1 MRNKNIFTI
10 IFFFIY
16 LFLPFYSISSESF
29 NFDVTEIEIKE
40 NGNKFIG
47 KNNGTATSIDGTKID
62 ANNFEYNKIKNI
74 LISSGKVKIF
84 DPKNNI
90 TIYSDKVTYFKN
102 DELIIANGNS
112 KAIGTDFQIDAKNFE
127 YNKLKNIIYAEN
139 KVKIDNK
146 KEKYLIFSDEIT
158 YFKNDELIIANG
170 NSKAIDD
177 QVEIDAKNFEYNKL
191 KNIIYAENKVKIDNK
206 KEKYLI
212 FSDEIT
218 YFKNDE
224 LIIANGNSKAIDDQV
239 EIDAKNFEYNKLS
252 NIIFASGNVK
262 INNKK
267 ENYLIF
273 SDNITYNKK
282 IGKVFTKN
290 NSQAISEGMVINAD
304 LFTYDEKKNLLE
316 AKGKVKIEDEIEDY
330 ILESEYINYDRNL
343 QKIFTRGKT
352 KALIE
357 KKYEFNS
364 KNVFLDRKLKKLK
377 SDNFSTIE
385 DDNFNFYKLSKL
397 LYFFDKKLLRGND
410 VEVETNYKKEKNDK
424 FFFKNAFI
432 NFFDNSYISKDTKV
446 NIHKKVFDKER
457 DLEEDQE
464 NIFAGENDP
473 RIYGSSSFGNE
484 DIVVLNKAIFT
495 SCKKNDNCPPWSIK
509 ADTITHDRVNQNI
522 HYKNAIL
529 NLYDVPVFY
538 FPKFFHPDPSV
549 ERRSGLLQPRL
560 NNSNVLGSSI
570 HMPYFHVI
578 SDNKDLTFKPT
589 IFDNR
594 IYMFQN
600 EYRQENKNSSFI
612 ADFSYLKGYQ
622 SKISGN
628 DYSNRN
634 SISHLFSKFDLDLG
648 LKDFATSKLN
658 FFLEKVNNDTYLKV
672 FENVLFV
679 DKDKLEKDLK
689 DKNNLTSGV
698 KLILDN
704 DDYNFTTGLT
714 MYENLQKNNN
724 DRYQQVLPYYDFSTS
739 LFSDE
744 NGSLELNS
752 NGRNTL
758 QNTNNLRST
767 LTNTLS
773 YSTIDNFTENGF
785 VNNFGIY
792 FKNLN
797 ATGKNDT
804 KYKSSLQSELLNIY
818 EFNTR
823 YPLFK
828 EDELVSNYITPKV
841 SFRLNP
847 SDMKNYS
854 TQNRLITTDNIFNI
868 NRLGISD
875 SYESGKSLTFG
886 IDFKKEKKED
896 IEKYLEIK
904 FATVL
909 RDSEENKIPTS
920 SSLNRSTSNLFG
932 SVENSFS
939 EFFSLNYDFA
949 IDNDFNK
956 FEHNSI
962 ETEFTVNNFVTT
974 FNFLEKSGEMGDVN
988 TIENTTKI
996 SFDDQ
1001 NSLIFKTRRNRKIS
1015 LTEYYDLVY
1024 EYQNDCLTA
1033 GIKYRKTY
1041 YQDRDLKPKEDLFF
1055 TITLFPLTSL
1065 DQKVDNSLYSN

>member
-1 MRNKNIFTI
+1 MKNKNQFTLI
-10 IFFFIY
+10 LFFIY
-16 LFLPFYSISSESF
+16 LCLPCYAQSSESF

-47 KNNGTATSIDGTKID
+47 KNNGTAKSNDGTKID

-74 LISSGKVKIF
+74 LISSGRVKLF

-90 TIYSDKVTYFKN
+90 TIYSDK
-102 DELIIANGNS
+102 
-112 KAIGTDFQIDAKNFE
+112 
-127 YNKLKNIIYAEN
+127 
-139 KVKIDNK
+139 
-146 KEKYLIFSDEIT
+146 IT
-158 YFKNDELIIANG
+158 YFKNDELIFANG
-170 NSKAIDD
+170 NSRAIGTNF
-177 QVEIDAKNFEYNKL
+177 QIDAKNFKYNKI
-191 KNIIYAENKVKIDNK
+191 KNLIYAENK
-206 KEKYLI
+206 
-212 FSDEIT
+212 
-218 YFKNDE
+218 
-224 LIIANGNSKAIDDQV
+224 
-239 EIDAKNFEYNKLS
+239 
-252 NIIFASGNVK
+252 VK

-273 SDNITYNKK
+273 SDEISYFRNDELIFAN
-282 IGKVFTKN
+282 G
-290 NSQAISEGMVINAD
+290 NSRAISEGIEINAEI
-304 LFTYDEKKNLLE
+304 FNYNEKKDILE
-316 AKGKVKIEDEIEDY
+316 ARGKVKIEDKIEDY
-330 ILESEYINYDRNL
+330 ILESDYLNYDRNS
-343 QKIFTRGKT
+343 QKIFTKGKT
-352 KALIE
+352 RAFIE
-357 KKYEFNS
+357 KKYVFNS
-364 KNVFLDRKLKKLK
+364 KDVFLDRNLKKLN
-377 SDNFSTIE
+377 SDNFSTIK
-385 DDNFNFYKLSKL
+385 DDNSNFYKLSKF
-397 LYFFDKKLLRGND
+397 LYFYDKKLLRGND
-410 VEVETNYKKEKNDK
+410 IEVETNFKQKKSDK

-432 NFFDNSYISKDTKV
+432 NFLENSYISKDTRI

-457 DLEEDQE
+457 NLEEDQE
-464 NIFAGENDP
+464 NIFVGENDP
-473 RIYGSSSFGNE
+473 RIYGSSSSGNE
-484 DIVVLNKAIFT
+484 DVVVLNKAIFT
-495 SCKKNDNCPPWSIK
+495 SCKKNDDCPPWSIK
-509 ADTITHDRVNQNI
+509 ADKITHDRVNQNI

-570 HMPYFHVI
+570 NMPYFHVI

-612 ADFSYLKGYQ
+612 ADFSYLRGYQ

-634 SISHLFSKFDLDLG
+634 SISHLFSKFDFNLG
-648 LKDFATSKLN
+648 LKDFLTSKLE
-658 FFLEKVNNDTYLKV
+658 FFVEKTNNDTYLKV

-679 DKDKLEKDLK
+679 DKDKLEEDLK
-689 DKNNLTSGV
+689 DKNNLESGV

-704 DDYNFTTGLT
+704 NDYNFTAGLT
-714 MYENLQKNNN
+714 NYENLQKNNN

-739 LFSDE
+739 LFSNE
-744 NGSLELNS
+744 NGSLNLNS

-758 QNTNNLRST
+758 QNTNNFRST

-773 YSTIDNFTENGF
+773 YTTSDNFTESGF
-785 VNNFGIY
+785 INNFGIY

-818 EFNTR
+818 EFSSR

-828 EDELVSNYITPKV
+828 ESEYDINYITPKV

-854 TQNRLITTDNIFNI
+854 TENRLITTDNIFGI

-875 SYESGKSLTFG
+875 SYESGKSLTLG
-886 IDFKKEKKED
+886 IDFKKENKDD
-896 IEKYLEIK
+896 INKYLEIK

-909 RDSEENKIPTS
+909 RDAKESKIPKS

-939 EFFSLNYDFA
+939 DFFSLNYDFA
-949 IDNDFNK
+949 IDNDYNK
-956 FEHNSI
+956 FEHNAV
-962 ETEFTVNNFVTT
+962 EAEFTVNNFVTT
-974 FNFLEKSGEMGDVN
+974 FNFLEKAGEIGDVN
-988 TIENTTKI
+988 TIENTTRLN
-996 SFDDQ
+996 FDNQ
-1001 NSLIFKTRRNRKIS
+1001 NSLVFKTRRNRKIS

-1065 DQKVDNSLYSN
+1065 DQKIDNSLYRN

>member
-1 MRNKNIFTI
+1 MKNRNQLTL

-16 LFLPFYSISSESF
+16 FCLTCYSQSSESF

-47 KNNGTATSIDGTKID
+47 KNKGTATSVDGTKID
-62 ANNFEYNKIKNI
+62 ANSFEYNKIKNI
-74 LISSGKVKIF
+74 LTSSGKVKIF
-84 DPKNNI
+84 DPENNI
-90 TIYSDKVTYFKN
+90 TIYSDEVIYLKN
-102 DELIIANGNS
+102 DELIFSKGNS
-112 KAIGTDFQIDAKNFE
+112 RAIGLNFQIEAINFK
-127 YNKLKNIIYAEN
+127 YDKLKNIIYAQD
-139 KVKIDNK
+139 KVRIENK
-146 KEKYLIFSDEIT
+146 KENYLIFSDKVTYNKKDEII
-158 YFKNDELIIANG
+158 FANG
-170 NSKAIDD
+170 NSKAIDN
-177 QVEIDAKNFEYNKL
+177 QVELDAN
-191 KNIIYAENKVKIDNK
+191 
-206 KEKYLI
+206 
-212 FSDEIT
+212 
-218 YFKNDE
+218 
-224 LIIANGNSKAIDDQV
+224 
-239 EIDAKNFEYNKLS
+239 NFEYNKLS
-252 NIIFASGNVK
+252 NIIYATGNVK

-273 SDNITYNKK
+273 SDKVTYNKK
-282 IGKVFTKN
+282 IGKIFTKN
-290 NSQAISEGMVINAD
+290 NSKALSEGIELNAEI
-304 LFTYDEKKNLLE
+304 FNYDEKKNILE
-316 AKGKVKIEDEIEDY
+316 AKGKVKIEDKIEDY
-330 ILESEYINYDRNL
+330 ILETEYLNYDRNL
-343 QKIFTRGKT
+343 QKIFTKGKT
-352 KALIE
+352 KTVIE

-364 KNVFLDRKLKKLK
+364 KNVFLDRNLKELK
-377 SDNFSTIE
+377 SNNFSTIK
-385 DDNFNFYKLSKL
+385 DDNSNFYKLSKF
-397 LYFFDKKLLRGND
+397 LYFYDEKLLRGND
-410 VEVETNYKKEKNDK
+410 IEVETNFKQEKSDK

-432 NFFDNSYISKDTKV
+432 NFLNNSYISKDTRI

-457 DLEEDQE
+457 DLEENEE

-473 RIYGSSSFGNE
+473 RIYGSSSYGNE
-484 DIVVLNKAIFT
+484 DTVVLNKAIFT
-495 SCKKNDNCPPWSIK
+495 SCKKNDGCPPWSIK
-509 ADTITHDRVNQNI
+509 ADKITHDRVNKNI

-529 NLYDVPVFY
+529 NLYDIPVFY

-578 SDNKDLTFKPT
+578 SDNQDLTLKPT

-634 SISHLFSKFDLDLG
+634 SISHLFSKFNVNLG
-648 LKDFATSKLN
+648 LKDFVTSKLE
-658 FFLEKVNNDTYLKV
+658 FFLEKTNNDTYLKV

-704 DDYNFTTGLT
+704 DDYNFATGLT
-714 MYENLQKNNN
+714 NYENLQKDNN
-724 DRYQQVLPYYDFSTS
+724 DRYQQVLPYYEFSTS
-739 LFSDE
+739 LFSNE
-744 NGSLELNS
+744 NGSVNLNS
-752 NGRNTL
+752 NGRNVL
-758 QNTNNLRST
+758 QNTNNFRST
-767 LTNTLS
+767 LINTIN
-773 YSTIDNFTENGF
+773 YSTSDIFTEKGF

-818 EFNTR
+818 EFNTK

-828 EDELVSNYITPKV
+828 ENKYNTNFIIPKV

-854 TQNRLITTDNIFNI
+854 SENRLITTDNIFGI

-875 SYESGKSLTFG
+875 SYESGKSLTLG
-886 IDFKKEKKED
+886 IDFKKENKED
-896 IEKYLEIK
+896 IDKYLEIK

-909 RDSEENKIPTS
+909 RDTKESKIPTS

-939 EFFSLNYDFA
+939 DFFSLNYDFA

-956 FEHNSI
+956 FEHNAI
-962 ETEFTVNNFVTT
+962 EAEFTVNNFVTT
-974 FNFLEKSGEMGDVN
+974 FNFLEKAGETGDVN
-988 TIENTTKI
+988 TIANTTKLN
-996 SFDDQ
+996 FDNQ
-1001 NSLIFKTRRNRKIS
+1001 NSLVFKTRRNRKIS

-1065 DQKVDNSLYSN
+1065 DQKIDNNLYRN

>member
-1 MRNKNIFTI
+1 MKNKNKFALT
-10 IFFFIY
+10 FFLTY
-16 LFLPFYSISSESF
+16 LFLTFCSYSSESF

-40 NGNKFIG
+40 NGNIFIG
-47 KNNGTATSIDGTKID
+47 KNNGTATSTDGTKID

-74 LISSGKVKIF
+74 LTSSGKVRIF

-90 TIYSDKVTYFKN
+90 IIYSDKVTYFKN
-102 DELIIANGNS
+102 DELIFTNGNS
-112 KAIGTDFQIDAKNFE
+112 KAIGADFQIDAKKFE
-127 YNKLKNIIYAEN
+127 YNKSKNIINAKN
-139 KVKIDNK
+139 KVKINNK
-146 KEKYLIFSDEIT
+146 KENYLIFSDEIN

-177 QVEIDAKNFEYNKL
+177 QVEIDAN
-191 KNIIYAENKVKIDNK
+191 
-206 KEKYLI
+206 
-212 FSDEIT
+212 
-218 YFKNDE
+218 
-224 LIIANGNSKAIDDQV
+224 
-239 EIDAKNFEYNKLS
+239 NFEYNKLS
-252 NIIFASGNVK
+252 DIIYATGNVK

-273 SDNITYNKK
+273 SDEMTYDKK

-290 NSQAISEGMVINAD
+290 NSKALSEGIEINAEI
-304 LFTYDEKKNLLE
+304 FNYDEKKNILE
-316 AKGKVKIEDEIEDY
+316 AKGKVKIEDKIENY
-330 ILESEYINYDRNL
+330 ILVSEYLNYDRNF
-343 QKIFTRGKT
+343 QKIFTKGKT

-364 KNVFLDRKLKKLK
+364 KDVFLDRNLKELK
-377 SDNFSTIE
+377 SDNFSTIK
-385 DDNFNFYKLSKL
+385 DDNSNFYKLSKF
-397 LYFFDKKLLRGND
+397 LYFYDEELLRGSD
-410 VEVETNYKKEKNDK
+410 IEVETNFKKEKNDK

-432 NFFDNSYISKDTKV
+432 NFFDNSYISKDTRM

-457 DLEEDQE
+457 NLEKDDK

-473 RIYGSSSFGNE
+473 RIYSSSSSGNE
-484 DIVVLNKAIFT
+484 DVVVLNKAIFT
-495 SCKKNDNCPPWSIK
+495 SCKKNDKCPPWSIK
-509 ADTITHDRVNQNI
+509 ADKITHDRVSQNI

-578 SDNKDLTFKPT
+578 SENKDLTFKPT

-622 SKISGN
+622 SKFSGN

-634 SISHLFSKFDLDLG
+634 SISHLFSKLNLDLG
-648 LKDFATSKLN
+648 LKDFATSKLE

-679 DKDKLEKDLK
+679 DKDKLEDDLK

-698 KLILDN
+698 ELILDN

-739 LFSDE
+739 IFSNE
-744 NGSLELNS
+744 KGSLKLNS

-773 YSTIDNFTENGF
+773 YSTSDNFTENGF

-818 EFNTR
+818 EFNTI

-828 EDELVSNYITPKV
+828 ENEFFSNYITPKI
-841 SFRLNP
+841 SFRINP

-854 TQNRLITTDNIFNI
+854 TENRLITTDNIFGI

-875 SYESGKSLTFG
+875 SYESGKSLTLG

-896 IEKYLEIK
+896 IEKYFEIK

-909 RDSEENKIPTS
+909 RDSKENKIPTS
-920 SSLNRSTSNLFG
+920 SSLNRSNSNLFG

-939 EFFSLNYDFA
+939 EFFSFNYDFA
-949 IDNDFNK
+949 LDNDFNK
-956 FEHNSI
+956 FEHNAI

-974 FNFLEKSGEMGDVN
+974 FNFLEKSGEMGNVN
-988 TIENTTKI
+988 TIENITKLN
-996 SFDDQ
+996 FDSQ

-1065 DQKVDNSLYSN
+1065 DQKIDNSLYRN

>member
-1 MRNKNIFTI
+1 MKNKKKFTLSFFLT
-10 IFFFIY
+10 FFF
-16 LFLPFYSISSESF
+16 LTFYSHSNESF
-29 NFDVTEIEIKE
+29 NFDVKEIEIKE
-40 NGNKFIG
+40 NGNIFIG
-47 KNNGTATSIDGTKID
+47 KNNGTATSADGTKID

-84 DPKNNI
+84 DPKNKI
-90 TIYSDKVTYFKN
+90 IIYSDKVTYFKN
-102 DELIIANGNS
+102 DELIFTNGNS
-112 KAIGTDFQIDAKNFE
+112 RAIGTDFQIDAERFE
-127 YNKLKNIIYAEN
+127 YNKLKNIIYAKD

-146 KEKYLIFSDEIT
+146 KEKYLIFSDEIN

-170 NSKAIDD
+170 NSKALDN
-177 QVEIDAKNFEYNKL
+177 QVEINANNFEYYKVSD
-191 KNIIYAENKVKIDNK
+191 IIY
-206 KEKYLI
+206 
-212 FSDEIT
+212 
-218 YFKNDE
+218 
-224 LIIANGNSKAIDDQV
+224 
-239 EIDAKNFEYNKLS
+239 
-252 NIIFASGNVK
+252 ASGNVK

-273 SDNITYNKK
+273 SDKITYNKK

-290 NSQAISEGMVINAD
+290 NSKALSEGIEINAEI
-304 LFTYDEKKNLLE
+304 FNYDEKKNILE
-316 AKGKVKIEDEIEDY
+316 AKGKVKIEDKIEDY
-330 ILESEYINYDRNL
+330 ILESEYVNYDRNL
-343 QKIFTRGKT
+343 QKIYT
-352 KALIE
+352 KDITKVLIE
-357 KKYEFNS
+357 KKYEFYS
-364 KNVFLDRKLKKLK
+364 KDVFLDRNLKEFK
-377 SDNFSTIE
+377 SDNFSTIK
-385 DDNFNFYKLSKL
+385 DDNSNFYKLSKF
-397 LYFFDKKLLRGND
+397 LYFYDEKLLRGND
-410 VEVETNYKKEKNDK
+410 IEVETNFKQEKSDK

-432 NFFDNSYISKDTKV
+432 NFLEDSFISKNTKI
-446 NIHKKVFDKER
+446 NIHKKIFDKER
-457 DLEEDQE
+457 NLEEDKK

-473 RIYGSSSFGNE
+473 RIYGSSSSGNR
-484 DIVVLNKAIFT
+484 DVVVLNKAIFT

-509 ADTITHDRVNQNI
+509 ADKITYDRVSQNI
-522 HYKNAIL
+522 HYRNAIL

-578 SDNKDLTFKPT
+578 SENKDLTFKPT

-628 DYSNRN
+628 DYGNRN
-634 SISHLFSKFDLDLG
+634 SISHLFSKFNLDLG
-648 LKDFATSKLN
+648 LKDFATSKLEL
-658 FFLEKVNNDTYLKV
+658 FLEKVNNDTYLKV

-679 DKDKLEKDLK
+679 DKDKLEDDLK

-739 LFSDE
+739 LFSNE
-744 NGSLELNS
+744 KGSLKLNS

-773 YSTIDNFTENGF
+773 YSTSDNFTENGF

-804 KYKSSLQSELLNIY
+804 KYKSSLQSELLTIY

-828 EDELVSNYITPKV
+828 ENEFVSNYITPKV

-854 TQNRLITTDNIFNI
+854 TENRLITTDNIFNI

-886 IDFKKEKKED
+886 IDYKKETKED
-896 IEKYLEIK
+896 IDKYLEIK

-909 RDSEENKIPTS
+909 RDAGESKIPTS

-962 ETEFTVNNFVTT
+962 EAEFTVNNFVTT
-974 FNFLEKSGEMGDVN
+974 FNFLEKAGEMGDVN
-988 TIENTTKI
+988 TIENTTKLI
-996 SFDDQ
+996 FDNQ
-1001 NSLIFKTRRNRKIS
+1001 NSFIFKTRRNRKIS

-1065 DQKVDNSLYSN
+1065 DQKVDNSLYRN

>member
-1 MRNKNIFTI
+1 MKNKNKFAL
-10 IFFFIY
+10 IFFIIY
-16 LFLPFYSISSESF
+16 FFHTFYSYSSESF
-29 NFDVTEIEIKE
+29 NFNVTEIEIKE
-40 NGNKFIG
+40 EGNKFIG
-47 KNNGTATSIDGTKID
+47 KNNGRATSVDGTTID
-62 ANNFEYNKIKNI
+62 ANNFEYNKSKNI
-74 LISSGKVKIF
+74 LISSGKVELF

-90 TIYSDKVTYFKN
+90 TIYSDKITYFKN
-102 DELIIANGNS
+102 DEFIFANGNS
-112 KAIGTDFQIDAKNFE
+112 KAIGPNFQIDAKNFE
-127 YNKLKNIIYAEN
+127 YDKFKNLIYAKD

-146 KEKYLIFSDEIT
+146 KEDYLIFSDEIN
-158 YFKNDELIIANG
+158 YYRNDEKIFANG
-170 NSKAIDD
+170 NSKLID
-177 QVEIDAKNFEYNKL
+177 
-191 KNIIYAENKVKIDNK
+191 
-206 KEKYLI
+206 KE
-212 FSDEIT
+212 
-218 YFKNDE
+218 
-224 LIIANGNSKAIDDQV
+224 V

-252 NIIFASGNVK
+252 KIINATGNVK
-262 INNKK
+262 IDNKK

-273 SDNITYNKK
+273 SDKITYNKK

-290 NSQAISEGMVINAD
+290 NSKAFSEGIEINAEI
-304 LFTYDEKKNLLE
+304 FNYDEKKNILE
-316 AKGKVKIEDEIEDY
+316 AKGKVKIEDKIEGY
-330 ILESEYINYDRNL
+330 ILESEYLNYNRSL
-343 QKIFTRGKT
+343 QKIFTKGKT
-352 KALIE
+352 KILIGE
-357 KKYEFNS
+357 QYEFNS
-364 KNVFLDRKLKKLK
+364 RDVFLDRNLKELK
-377 SDNFSTIE
+377 SDNFSTIK
-385 DDNFNFYKLSKL
+385 DDNLNYYKLSKF
-397 LYFFDKKLLRGND
+397 LYFYDNKLLKGND
-410 VEVETNYKKEKNDK
+410 IEVETNFKQEKSDK

-432 NFFDNSYISKDTKV
+432 NFLDNSFLSRDTKI
-446 NIHKKVFDKER
+446 NIHKKVFNKER
-457 DLEEDQE
+457 NQEEYKE
-464 NIFAGENDP
+464 NIFLGENDP
-473 RIYGSSSFGNE
+473 RIYGSTSFGNE
-484 DIVVLNKAIFT
+484 EIVVLNKAIFT

-509 ADTITHDRVNQNI
+509 ADKITHDRMSQNI

-570 HMPYFHVI
+570 HIPYYHVI
-578 SDNKDLTFKPT
+578 SENRDLTFKPT
-589 IFDNR
+589 IFDNK

-612 ADFSYLKGYQ
+612 ADFSYVKGYQ
-622 SKISGN
+622 SKINGN

-634 SISHLFSKFDLDLG
+634 SISHLFSKFNLDLG
-648 LKDFATSKLN
+648 LKDFATSKLE

-679 DKDKLEKDLK
+679 DKDNLEDDLK
-689 DKNNLTSGV
+689 DKNNLTSGI
-698 KLILDN
+698 KLILDKDN
-704 DDYNFTTGLT
+704 YNFTTGLT
-714 MYENLQKNNN
+714 NYENLQKNNN

-739 LFSDE
+739 LFSDK
-744 NGSLELNS
+744 NGSLKLNS

-767 LTNTLS
+767 LTNTIS
-773 YSTIDNFTENGF
+773 YTTSDNFFTENGF
-785 VNNFGIY
+785 INNFGIY

-797 ATGKNDT
+797 GTGKNDT
-804 KYKSSLQSELLNIY
+804 KYKSNLQSELLNIY
-818 EFNTR
+818 EINTR

-828 EDELVSNYITPKV
+828 DSEFNSNYITPKL

-854 TQNRLITTDNIFNI
+854 SENRLITTDNIFDI

-875 SYESGKSLTFG
+875 SYESGKSLTLG
-886 IDFKKEKKED
+886 IDFKKEKKKD
-896 IEKYLEIK
+896 IEKYLEVK
-904 FATVL
+904 FATVF
-909 RDSEENKIPTS
+909 RDSKENKIPTS

-956 FEHNSI
+956 FEHNAI
-962 ETEFTVNNFVTT
+962 ETEFRVNNFVTT

-988 TIENTTKI
+988 TIENTTKVN
-996 SFDDQ
+996 FDTQ
-1001 NSLIFKTRRNRKIS
+1001 NSLIFKTRRNRNIS

-1024 EYQNDCLTA
+1024 EYQNDCMTA

-1065 DQKVDNSLYSN
+1065 DQKIDNSLYGN

>member
-1 MRNKNIFTI
+1 MKNKKKFTLSFFLT
-10 IFFFIY
+10 FFF
-16 LFLPFYSISSESF
+16 LTFYSHSNESF

-40 NGNKFIG
+40 NGNLFIG
-47 KNNGTATSIDGTKID
+47 KNNGTATSIDGTTIEAD
-62 ANNFEYNKIKNI
+62 NFEYNKIKNI

-84 DPKNNI
+84 DPKNKI
-90 TIYSDKVTYFKN
+90 IIYSDKVTYFKN
-102 DELIIANGNS
+102 DELFFTNGNS
-112 KAIGTDFQIDAKNFE
+112 RAIGTDFQINAKRFE
-127 YNKLKNIIYAEN
+127 YNKLRNIIYAKD

-146 KEKYLIFSDEIT
+146 KEKYLIFSDEIN

-170 NSKAIDD
+170 NSKALDN
-177 QVEIDAKNFEYNKL
+177 QVEINANNFEYHKI
-191 KNIIYAENKVKIDNK
+191 KDIIY
-206 KEKYLI
+206 
-212 FSDEIT
+212 
-218 YFKNDE
+218 
-224 LIIANGNSKAIDDQV
+224 
-239 EIDAKNFEYNKLS
+239 
-252 NIIFASGNVK
+252 ASGNVK

-273 SDNITYNKK
+273 SDKITYNKK

-290 NSQAISEGMVINAD
+290 NSKALSEGIEINAEI
-304 LFTYDEKKNLLE
+304 FNYDEKKNILE
-316 AKGKVKIEDEIEDY
+316 AKGKVKIEDKIEDY
-330 ILESEYINYDRNL
+330 ILESEYVNYDRNL
-343 QKIFTRGKT
+343 QKIYTKDIT

-357 KKYEFNS
+357 KNYEFYS
-364 KNVFLDRKLKKLK
+364 KDVFLDRNLKEFK
-377 SDNFSTIE
+377 SDNFSTIK
-385 DDNFNFYKLSKL
+385 DDNSNFYKLSKF
-397 LYFFDKKLLRGND
+397 LYFYDKKLLRGND
-410 VEVETNYKKEKNDK
+410 IEVETNFKQEKSDK

-432 NFFDNSYISKDTKV
+432 NFLDDSFVSKDTRI

-457 DLEEDQE
+457 NLEENKE

-473 RIYGSSSFGNE
+473 RIYGSSSSGNR
-484 DIVVLNKAIFT
+484 DVVVLNKAIFT

-509 ADTITHDRVNQNI
+509 ADKITHDRVSQNI
-522 HYKNAIL
+522 HYRNAIL

-578 SDNKDLTFKPT
+578 SENKDLTFKPT

-622 SKISGN
+622 SKTSSN

-634 SISHLFSKFDLDLG
+634 SISHLFSKFNLDLG
-648 LKDFATSKLN
+648 LKDFSTSKLEL
-658 FFLEKVNNDTYLKV
+658 FLEKVNNDTYLKV

-679 DKDKLEKDLK
+679 DKDKLEDDLK

-704 DDYNFTTGLT
+704 DDYNFSTGLT

-724 DRYQQVLPYYDFSTS
+724 DRYQQVLPYYDFSTT

-744 NGSLELNS
+744 KGNLELNS

-773 YSTIDNFTENGF
+773 YSTSDNFTENGF

-828 EDELVSNYITPKV
+828 ENEFVSNYITPKI
-841 SFRLNP
+841 SFRINP

-854 TQNRLITTDNIFNI
+854 TENRLITTDNIFNI

-875 SYESGKSLTFG
+875 SYESGKSLTLG

-896 IEKYLEIK
+896 IEKYFEIK
-904 FATVL
+904 FAAVL
-909 RDSEENKIPTS
+909 RDSKENKIPTS

-949 IDNDFNK
+949 LDNDFNK
-956 FEHNSI
+956 FEHNAI

-974 FNFLEKSGEMGDVN
+974 FNFLEKSGEMGNVN
-988 TIENTTKI
+988 TIENITKLN
-996 SFDDQ
+996 FDSQ

-1065 DQKVDNSLYSN
+1065 DQKIDNSLYRN